1 VTQLIVLIAG
11 IAAGY
16 YVMRFIINAID
27 RHNSARHLDYFEWIP
42 PEPCGSPEM
51 MEDPDEQPPPAEGQQ
66 APPAPDA

>member
-16 YVMRFIINAID
+16 YVMRSIINAID
-27 RHNSARHLDYFEWIP
+27 RHNRARHLDYFEWIP

-51 MEDPDEQPPPAEGQQ
+51 EDPGEQPPPPEGQQ